1 MGEFVL
7 PDKFVRWAYDGRAEL
22 VRRQAQGD
30 QVSRDEVFLGFTRH
44 TPTFISN
51 GSAGLNG
58 SIKGVG
64 FIPKAEYLDEVLDAY
79 LEHIEGGWRDGY
91 SEEGLQLLTK
101 YMWGE
106 GCKDRIDFSILGSIE
121 LALKHSWTNYLENPE
136 VTLVYYQ
143 PPAITYEVRGKMEIH
158 RDGKYH
164 KFINAQHDVYHKP
177 NTDLWQKRPV
187 YVIHIEEIFDNSVG
201 PNAFG
206 TKIL

>member
-1 MGEFVL
+1 MDEFRL

-64 FIPKAEYLDEVLDAY
+64 FIPKAEYLDEVLEAY
-79 LEHIEGGWRDGY
+79 LEHIGRGWRDGY
-91 SEEGLQLLTK
+91 SEEGLQVLVK

-106 GCKDRIDFSILGSIE
+106 GCKERIDFSILGSIE
-121 LALKHSWTNYLENPE
+121 LALKHSWTNYLENPD
-136 VTLVYYQ
+136 VTLVYYY

-158 RDGKYH
+158 REGKYH
-164 KFINAQHDVYHKP
+164 QFINAQHDVYHKP
-177 NTDLWQKRPV
+177 NPDLWQKRPV
-187 YVIHIEEIFDNSVG
+187 YVVHIEEIFDNSVG